1 MQNYVV
7 NRVLS
12 NNVLMVEAGSENYI
26 LIGKGIGFGKKK
38 GSAIDNLDG
47 VEEQFISLNGLDQ
60 QEQDSFLNQ
69 VDPKV
74 IEVVNEILPMAEKEL
89 GTELSEASHV
99 GLIDHINFAVKRI
112 REGIEIVN
120 PFLFE
125 TEMLYPEEF
134 ELSKKAIKRIE
145 EVLDIQI
152 PEAEVGFLS
161 LHFYGGRNNSSKTK
175 ALEHSKMMNN
185 IIGYVDEKISG
196 GLDKNSFFGK
206 RFIIHL
212 IGVISRVSEEKT
224 NENMFMDQIKKNLSI
239 EFKLAYDIAKIM
251 EQTLKK
257 PVPEGEMGYI
267 AMHLHKLQQN

>member
-1 MQNYVV
+1 MQSYVV

-12 NNVLMVEAGSENYI
+12 NNVLMVEADSENYI

-38 GSAIDNLDG
+38 GSIIDNLDK

-60 QEQDSFLNQ
+60 NEQDSFLNQ

-89 GTELSEASHV
+89 GTELSPNSHV

-112 REGIEIVN
+112 REGVEIVN

-125 TEMLYPEEF
+125 TEMMYPEEF
-134 ELSKKAIKRIE
+134 ELSKKAIKRIK
-145 EVLDIQI
+145 EVLRIDI
-152 PEAEVGFLS
+152 PEAEIGFLS
-161 LHFYGGRNNSSKTK
+161 LHFYGGRKNRSKTK
-175 ALEHSKMMNN
+175 ALEHSKMMNS
-185 IIGYVDEKISG
+185 ILGYVDEKISG

-212 IGVISRVSEEKT
+212 VGVVSRVVEEKT
-224 NENMFMDQIKKNLSI
+224 NENMFMDQIRNNLSI

-267 AMHLHKLQQN
+267 ALHLHKLQQN